1 MSSLAMVAPIGVRPA
16 FEAGIVGAYALVIG
30 GFQGENRRNSDYRTR
45 AIGGKGLKLFDLCK
59 FVKEILGVRQRGPA
73 LSVAQTF
80 PN

>member
-30 GFQGENRRNSDYRTR
+30 GFQGENRRNGDYRTR
-45 AIGGKGLKLFDLCK
+45 AIVGKGLKLFDLCK

-73 LSVAQTF
+73 Q
-80 PN
+80 